1 MAVEARR
8 GEGGAGEGKKDA
20 EEGEGG
26 GKKNAE
32 EEGGGRRRWR
42 HVPRCPA

>member
-1 MAVEARR
+1 VELVKAKKMPRKEKVEA
-8 GEGGAGEGKKDA
+8 
-20 EEGEGG
+20 
-26 GKKNAE
+26 KKNAE